1 MPTQHPERQPFD
13 VLVVDDD
20 RDIRDLL
27 GEYFR
32 GRGFEVD
39 IAADGPAALAMIR
52 QAPTRYGLVVTDLQ
66 MPGAD
71 GLAVLKAAREGNAS
85 AYVVIITGF
94 ASLDSAIQ
102 AVRLGAYDYLTKPFS
117 LGQIDVTVRRILDRL
132 ALDSENRQLTR
143 QVIERGSTEAVPAVA
158 VRLDSIEAR
167 LVRFET
173 LLRELVDRRETGR
186 R

>member
-1 MPTQHPERQPFD
+1 MPTPQPSRPPFE
-13 VLVVDDD
+13 VLIVDDEP
-20 RDIRDLL
+20 DIRDLL
-27 GEYFR
+27 VEYFR
-32 GRGFEVD
+32 ERGFQVSVATD
-39 IAADGPAALAMIR
+39 GRAAVASIE

-71 GLAVLKAAREGNAS
+71 GLAVLRAARGANA
-85 AYVVIITGF
+85 AVYVVIVTGF

-132 ALDSENRQLTR
+132 ALDVENRQLTR
-143 QVIERGSTEAVPAVA
+143 QVGARGASEAAPAVV

-167 LVRFET
+167 LARLEL
-173 LLRELVDRRETGR
+173 LLRELLDRRELSR
-186 R
+186 L